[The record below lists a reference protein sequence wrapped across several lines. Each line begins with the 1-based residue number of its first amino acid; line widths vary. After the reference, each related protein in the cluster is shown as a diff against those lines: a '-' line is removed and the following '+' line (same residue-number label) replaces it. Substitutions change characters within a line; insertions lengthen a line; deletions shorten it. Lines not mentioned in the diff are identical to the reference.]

1 MSNNAIRNFA
11 TENNL
16 NENNESFH
24 HNMIANLM
32 ENDIAIDN
40 TSQAMTESIE
50 EEFLNEFKE
59 NVKQWLELDQQI
71 KRLTTATKERR
82 KKKNEINLKIVD
94 FMHKYNI
101 EDLNTKD
108 GIIRYKTTYVK
119 EPLSQKTIK
128 IKLIDMF
135 KNDKSKMEE
144 IENIFTNRAKV
155 EKISLKRLKL

>member
-40 TSQAMTESIE
+40 TSQEMTESIE